1 MEQQVLGSF
10 ERRLGRDNATDKE
23 GEVVTD
29 TSIHVLLLC
38 NFLPSFE
45 KCFLEVSDSKP
56 QILCTA
62 GQTRQPHEVIKMGA
76 AKLNPVLTTLTQLN
90 LS

>member
-1 MEQQVLGSF
+1 MEKQVLGSF

-23 GEVVTD
+23 GEAFTD

-45 KCFLEVSDSKP
+45 KWFLEVSDSES
-56 QILCTA
+56 QILCIG
-62 GQTRQPHEVIKMGA
+62 GQTMR
-76 AKLNPVLTTLTQLN
+76 L
-90 LS
+90 